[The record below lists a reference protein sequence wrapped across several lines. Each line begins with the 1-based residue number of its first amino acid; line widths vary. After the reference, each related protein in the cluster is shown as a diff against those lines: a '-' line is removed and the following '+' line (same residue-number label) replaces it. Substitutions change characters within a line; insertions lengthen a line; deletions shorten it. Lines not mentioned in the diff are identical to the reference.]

1 MKIMQYALSKWFNIN
16 EKVGQLTST
25 YNISVI
31 FMPRAISWVQIFF
44 FINVYV
50 KSKNPQVSEKT
61 FFLKFQLGLLLDQ
74 KILLYVIMTIIWCS
88 TIVIRIFVK

>member
-31 FMPRAISWVQIFF
+31 FMPQAISWVQIFF
-44 FINVYV
+44 FINVCQV
-50 KSKNPQVSEKT
+50 KESSS
-61 FFLKFQLGLLLDQ
+61 F
-74 KILLYVIMTIIWCS
+74 
-88 TIVIRIFVK
+88 

>member
-31 FMPRAISWVQIFF
+31 FMPRAISWVQIYF
-44 FINVYV
+44 FINVCQV
-50 KSKNPQVSEKT
+50 KESSS
-61 FFLKFQLGLLLDQ
+61 F
-74 KILLYVIMTIIWCS
+74 
-88 TIVIRIFVK
+88 